1 MTWFLSCGVFVR
13 VYSVENLHNDYC
25 EIQPSYEVSSVTTI
39 SAGVN
44 TMKYVFGSKEDGTR
58 RSKY

>member
-1 MTWFLSCGVFVR
+1 M
-13 VYSVENLHNDYC
+13 ENLHNDYC